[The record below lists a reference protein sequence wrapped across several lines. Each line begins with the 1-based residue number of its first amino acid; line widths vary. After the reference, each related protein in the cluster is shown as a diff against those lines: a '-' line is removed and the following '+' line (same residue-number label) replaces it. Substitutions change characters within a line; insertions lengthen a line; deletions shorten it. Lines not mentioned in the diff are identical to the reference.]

1 MFVCMWG
8 GGQYLEVQ
16 QQEFWEGRYQN
27 SLHSMEHALS
37 PLQIRPRYLW
47 ILGEASSTQGQILSG
62 RSQSFQPVS
71 GLECGRMQVFY
82 EACSMNICHWPFGLL
97 KLTIS
102 LVISTT
108 SFQCPLTLPS

>member
-1 MFVCMWG
+1 MFVCLG
-8 GGQYLEVQ
+8 GGST
-16 QQEFWEGRYQN
+16 WRSN
-27 SLHSMEHALS
+27 SRNSGKADIRTVSTALEHALS

-47 ILGEASSTQGQILSG
+47 ILGEASSTQGQIPSG